1 MKKERWR
8 KTGRD
13 KTGST
18 VSREEQQ
25 LWSVCS
31 RRLIWLHTVTNC
43 SNLHH
48 MQYLFRARPKAVTG
62 IRLIWTFAVSQESQS
77 RGSCCFIPG
86 YSCVCAVHLCCK
98 CVERTT
104 TLTLRFSLLD
114 TWRLNTPHGHEM
126 ESTKVTLWFN
136 PKVIFN
142 VWHISL
148 CL

>member
-8 KTGRD
+8 KAERD

-18 VSREEQQ
+18 ERSSSSGLSAAGGWFGYTLSHSNKLLKFASHAIFIQSRYRY
-25 LWSVCS
+25 S
-31 RRLIWLHTVTNC
+31 
-43 SNLHH
+43 SNLNICCITRITVKR
-48 MQYLFRARPKAVTG
+48 QLLLYP
-62 IRLIWTFAVSQESQS
+62 RLQN
-77 RGSCCFIPG
+77 
-86 YSCVCAVHLCCK
+86 SCVCAVHLCCK

>member
-8 KTGRD
+8 KAERD
-13 KTGST
+13 KQEVQWAESSSSSGLSAAGGWFGYTLSHSNKLLKFASHAIFIQ
-18 VSREEQQ
+18 SRYRY
-25 LWSVCS
+25 S
-31 RRLIWLHTVTNC
+31 
-43 SNLHH
+43 SNLNICCITRITVKR
-48 MQYLFRARPKAVTG
+48 QLLLYP
-62 IRLIWTFAVSQESQS
+62 RLQN
-77 RGSCCFIPG
+77 
-86 YSCVCAVHLCCK
+86 SCVCAVHLCCK

-126 ESTKVTLWFN
+126 ESTNVTLWFN